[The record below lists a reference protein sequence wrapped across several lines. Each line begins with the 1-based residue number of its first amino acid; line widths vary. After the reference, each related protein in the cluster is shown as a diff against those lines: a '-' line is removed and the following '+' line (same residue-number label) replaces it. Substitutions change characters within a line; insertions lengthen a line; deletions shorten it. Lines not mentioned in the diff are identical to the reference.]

1 MTDVEVTTAAP
12 FSKMVGR
19 ESSDFFLEEEMSL
32 SSGKASI
39 SSSASWDTGLSS
51 PRSGSRSCSPLL
63 SASVLGGSRD
73 APGGDA
79 GVSVSP
85 LFCCPSG
92 VLSPSAGS
100 EFHPSG
106 TSLSEERMSLA
117 LRGELVVDK
126 TKRKKR
132 RELSE
137 EQKQEIKDAF
147 ELFDTDKDQA
157 IDYHELKVAMRALGF
172 DVKKADV
179 LKILKDYDRE
189 ATGKITFEDFNE
201 VVTDWILERDPHE
214 EILKAF
220 KLFDD
225 DDSGKISLRNLRRV
239 ARELGEN
246 MSDEELRAMIEEFDK
261 DGDGEINQE
270 EFIAIMTGDI

>member
-1 MTDVEVTTAAP
+1 
-12 FSKMVGR
+12 MVC
-19 ESSDFFLEEEMSL
+19 
-32 SSGKASI
+32 
-39 SSSASWDTGLSS
+39 
-51 PRSGSRSCSPLL
+51 GSRGDFDSWLKSY
-63 SASVLGGSRD
+63 LG
-73 APGGDA
+73 
-79 GVSVSP
+79 
-85 LFCCPSG
+85 
-92 VLSPSAGS
+92 
-100 EFHPSG
+100 G
-106 TSLSEERMSLA
+106 TSLSEEKMSLA
-117 LRGELVVDK
+117 LRNELVVDK
-126 TKRKKR
+126 SKRKKR
-132 RELSE
+132 KLSE

-179 LKILKDYDRE
+179 LKILKDYDTE

-201 VVTDWILERDPHE
+201 VVTDWVLERDPHE
-214 EILKAF
+214 ELLKAF